1 MFYRS
6 IPEDAVYI
14 RTDSGMAYRIG
25 DTLDITAVE
34 TVPDGL
40 IRISD
45 CEGGRTLERYA
56 ANRAQL
62 CLEALRAVSEGR
74 TLGRVEIRVKL
85 YGVYGNRVV
94 PASGD
99 ADRVY
104 RALGPLY
111 DRMSIDGYGQREDHL
126 FYFTKPESRGPVTP
140 DDVKTVLADAGI
152 RSEVSIVPRDR
163 REANQLGAADAPNAG
178 NRMG

>member
-14 RTDSGMAYRIG
+14 RTDAGLIYRIG
-25 DTLDITAVE
+25 DTLDIVAVE
-34 TVPDGL
+34 AMPEEL

-62 CLEALRAVSEGR
+62 CVEAFKAASEGKE
-74 TLGRVEIRVKL
+74 LGSVEIRVTL
-85 YGVYGNRVV
+85 YGAYGNRVF
-94 PASGD
+94 PANGD
-99 ADRVY
+99 ADRAY
-104 RALGPLY
+104 NALRPLD
-111 DRMSIDGYGQREDHL
+111 DRMPIDCYGWSGDHIFL
-126 FYFTKPESRGPVTP
+126 VTKPESRGPVTP
-140 DDVKTVLADAGI
+140 DDVKTVLARAGI
-152 RSEVSIVPRDR
+152 RSEVSIVPRDAPG
-163 REANQLGAADAPNAG
+163 ANPLGAADAPNAG